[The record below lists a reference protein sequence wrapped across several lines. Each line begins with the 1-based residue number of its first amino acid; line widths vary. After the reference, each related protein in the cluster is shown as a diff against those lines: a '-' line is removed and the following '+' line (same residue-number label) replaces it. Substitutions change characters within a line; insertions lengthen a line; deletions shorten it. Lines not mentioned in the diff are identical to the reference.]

1 MWHLFCFIQE
11 QELGSGLGAQYRIS
25 LTCSAYSP
33 SLLRKGQ
40 PSGAGLTNFGRGGK
54 GKMFSRGH
62 RLLLGL
68 IIVMAVLL
76 WGFVFHG
83 SDAPRQAQITGPFT
97 PGKTSTGLA
106 DTPKKVIKKR
116 SPMPC
121 SVPRKKRKPGSS
133 STISRT
139 LAAGDEP
146 SRHRA
151 TTSFSLF
158 RGSTYNPAF
167 FSGPLGPSGE
177 RNRSGAFESPFRPSP
192 LSTIRAIMGFSLP
205 YSLVAFCSIQFIPA
219 CWRCYPRSTSR

>member
-1 MWHLFCFIQE
+1 MRRFYPRAVETKAFCRTGKASDLSSLPKPSPPHPPNNRISSVSAGPAFSGLPRSFFCPMWHLFCFIQE

-121 SVPRKKRKPGSS
+121 SVPRETPK
-133 STISRT
+133 ISKET
-139 LAAGDEP
+139 WKLIDDLADP
-146 SRHRA
+146 C
-151 TTSFSLF
+151 
-158 RGSTYNPAF
+158 
-167 FSGPLGPSGE
+167 SGG
-177 RNRSGAFESPFRPSP
+177 
-192 LSTIRAIMGFSLP
+192 
-205 YSLVAFCSIQFIPA
+205 
-219 CWRCYPRSTSR
+219 